1 MKKLLALVLAVV
13 LSLGL
18 ASVAFAATYGS
29 VQMTNSAEDENAVY
43 HEFKNF
49 VADKRDVLTLWAC
62 FDGDYQTAT
71 IWTGKDANS
80 FNCLR
85 DAEGKV
91 INFAKATKWAVRI
104 TENAQYVAK
113 LDVEPV
119 YYEFTDGGVDYVAV
133 SALKVGILPI
143 DYVIAENRTVKAEI
157 IAYDNNALTTSYIW
171 ACNLEIELRNHY
183 VDVFVQKAGAPVG
196 TPVWENGSTTGYKHT
211 LDMNNAVAFYKIG
224 ESIILH
230 RHYSDGNTSREPSYV
245 VYTEQFDT
253 ITKPGAVSFEYTGKA
268 KVELAEPAFQ
278 KGINFKYSETN
289 VASDLLTKAQIY
301 ANPDVNVYAFKFLS
315 TATLDSKTVV
325 TLDQANTRAALGY
338 NTQKEQPVVL
348 YYSAD
353 EGATWTKV
361 GDGDLAKG
369 AATYTLEKGNVLG
382 WYLLST
388 GEINFGTTE
397 GGKENVGTG
406 ASDMVSVCV
415 ALAVVSLV
423 AAGAVCVKKV
433 SK

>member
-18 ASVAFAATYGS
+18 ASVAFAETYGS
-29 VQMTNSAEDENAVY
+29 VQMTNAHEDEEATY
-43 HEFKNF
+43 HIPTDFS
-49 VADKRDVLTLWAC
+49 AAKRDVLTLWAC

-71 IWTGKDANS
+71 ILTGEDLASCAGLCDEKGNLID
-80 FNCLR
+80 
-85 DAEGKV
+85 
-91 INFAKATKWAVRI
+91 FASATKWAVRI

-113 LDVEPV
+113 LNVEPITWTN
-119 YYEFTDGGVDYVAV
+119 EETGVVAV
-133 SALKVGILPI
+133 LGFEVGILPI

-278 KGINFKYSETN
+278 KGINFKYNETN

-338 NTQKEQPVVL
+338 STQKEQPVVL

>member
-71 IWTGKDANS
+71 IWTGADANS

-119 YYEFTDGGVDYVAV
+119 YYEFEDGGVKYVAV

-157 IAYDNNALTTSYIW
+157 IAYDNNALTTTYIW

-183 VDVFVQKAGAPVG
+183 VDVFVQKAGAAVG
-196 TPVWENGSTTGYKHT
+196 TPVWENGSTTGYTHT
-211 LDMNNAVAFYKIG
+211 LDMNNAVAFNKIG

-230 RHYSDGNTSREPSYV
+230 RHYGNANSSQEPSYV

-253 ITKPGAVSFEYTGKA
+253 ITKPGAVSFAYTGKV
-268 KVELAEPAFQ
+268 KVEIAEPAFQ
-278 KGINFKYSETN
+278 AGINFKYSETN

-338 NTQKEQPVVL
+338 SNQKEQPVVL

>member
-18 ASVAFAATYGS
+18 ASVAFAETYGA
-29 VQMTNSAEDENAVY
+29 VQMTNNLKDEEATYHIPTDFSAA
-43 HEFKNF
+43 
-49 VADKRDVLTLWAC
+49 KRDVLTLWAC

-71 IWTGKDANS
+71 ILTGDDLASCAGLCDEKGNLID
-80 FNCLR
+80 
-85 DAEGKV
+85 
-91 INFAKATKWAVRI
+91 FASATKWAVRI

-113 LDVEPV
+113 LNVEPITWTN
-119 YYEFTDGGVDYVAV
+119 EETGVVAV
-133 SALKVGILPI
+133 LGLEVGILPI

-183 VDVFVQKAGAPVG
+183 VDVFVQKAGAAVG
-196 TPVWENGSTTGYKHT
+196 TPVWNNASVTGYTHT

-230 RHYSDGNTSREPSYV
+230 RHYSDGNTSTEPSYV

-268 KVELAEPAFQ
+268 KVEIAEPAFQ

-325 TLDQANTRAALGY
+325 TLNQANTRAALGY
-338 NTQKEQPVVL
+338 TNQKEQPVVL

>member
-18 ASVAFAATYGS
+18 ASVAFAAEYGA
-29 VQMTNSAEDENAVY
+29 VQMTNNVEDEKATY
-43 HEFKNF
+43 HIPNDFS
-49 VADKRDVLTLWAC
+49 AAKRDVLTLWAC
-62 FDGDYQTAT
+62 FDGDTQSAT
-71 IWTGKDANS
+71 ILTGKDLAS
-80 FNCLR
+80 CAGLR
-85 DAEGKV
+85 NEKGELID
-91 INFAKATKWAVRI
+91 FAKATKWAVRI

-113 LDVEPV
+113 LTVEPITWTN
-119 YYEFTDGGVDYVAV
+119 EDTGVVAV
-133 SALKVGILPI
+133 LGFDVTILPI

-157 IAYDNNALTTSYIW
+157 IAYDNNALTTTYIW

-183 VDVFVQKAGAPVG
+183 VDVFVQKAGAAVG
-196 TPVWENGSTTGYKHT
+196 TPVWNNGSTTGYKHE

-230 RHYSDGNTSREPSYV
+230 RHYGSTNSSEEPSYV

-278 KGINFKYSETN
+278 KGINFKYNETN

-338 NTQKEQPVVL
+338 STQKEQPVVL

>member
-18 ASVAFAATYGS
+18 ASVAFAETYGA
-29 VQMTNSAEDENAVY
+29 VQMTNNLKDEEATYHIPTDFSAA
-43 HEFKNF
+43 
-49 VADKRDVLTLWAC
+49 KRDVLTLWAC

-71 IWTGKDANS
+71 ILTGDDLASCAGLCDEKGNLID
-80 FNCLR
+80 
-85 DAEGKV
+85 
-91 INFAKATKWAVRI
+91 FASATKWAVRI

-113 LDVEPV
+113 LDVEPITWTN
-119 YYEFTDGGVDYVAV
+119 EDTGVVAV
-133 SALKVGILPI
+133 LGLEVGILPI

-183 VDVFVQKAGAPVG
+183 VDVFVQKAGAPDK
-196 TPVWENGSTTGYKHT
+196 TPVWENGSTTGYSHT

-230 RHYSDGNTSREPSYV
+230 RHYGDGNTSTEPSYV

-268 KVELAEPAFQ
+268 KVEIAEPAFQ

-325 TLDQANTRAALGY
+325 TLNQANTRAALGY
-338 NTQKEQPVVL
+338 TNQKEQPVVL

>member
-18 ASVAFAATYGS
+18 ASVAFAETYGS
-29 VQMTNSAEDENAVY
+29 VQMTNAHEDEEATY
-43 HEFKNF
+43 HIPTDFS
-49 VADKRDVLTLWAC
+49 AAKRDVLTLWAC

-71 IWTGKDANS
+71 ILTGEDLASCAGLCDEKGNLID
-80 FNCLR
+80 
-85 DAEGKV
+85 
-91 INFAKATKWAVRI
+91 FASATKWAVRI

-113 LDVEPV
+113 LNVEPITWTN
-119 YYEFTDGGVDYVAV
+119 EETGVVAV
-133 SALKVGILPI
+133 LGFEVGILPI

-196 TPVWENGSTTGYKHT
+196 TPVWNNGSTAGYTHT

-230 RHYSDGNTSREPSYV
+230 RHYGSTNSSEEPSYV

-278 KGINFKYSETN
+278 KGINFKYNETN

-338 NTQKEQPVVL
+338 STQKEQPVVL

>member
-18 ASVAFAATYGS
+18 ASVAFAETYGA
-29 VQMTNSAEDENAVY
+29 VQMTNNLEDEEATY
-43 HEFKNF
+43 HIPTDFS
-49 VADKRDVLTLWAC
+49 AAKRDVLTLWAC

-71 IWTGKDANS
+71 ILTGDDLASCAGLCDEKGN
-80 FNCLR
+80 
-85 DAEGKV
+85 V
-91 INFAKATKWAVRI
+91 IDFASATKWAVRI

-113 LDVEPV
+113 LDVNPITWTNED
-119 YYEFTDGGVDYVAV
+119 TGVVAV
-133 SALKVGILPI
+133 LGLEVGILPI

-183 VDVFVQKAGAPVG
+183 VDVFVQKAGAAVG
-196 TPVWENGSTTGYKHT
+196 TPVWNNGSTTGYTHT

-230 RHYSDGNTSREPSYV
+230 RHYSDGNTSTEPSYV

-268 KVELAEPAFQ
+268 KVEIAEPAFQ

-325 TLDQANTRAALGY
+325 TLNQANTRAALGY
-338 NTQKEQPVVL
+338 TNQKEQPVVL

>member
-18 ASVAFAATYGS
+18 TSVAFATVYGAVQATGDP
-29 VQMTNSAEDENAVY
+29 TAEYHHDFMNYNA
-43 HEFKNF
+43 
-49 VADKRDVLTLWAC
+49 AQRDVLQMWAC
-62 FDGDYQTAT
+62 FDGGTQWAT
-71 IWTGKDANS
+71 IWTGTDATTS
-80 FNCLR
+80 SGLR
-85 DAEGKV
+85 DAEGKL
-91 INFAKATKWAVRI
+91 IDFSKTTKWAVKI
-104 TENAQYVAK
+104 TDNAQYVKA
-113 LDVEPV
+113 LTVEPQM
-119 YYEFTDGGVDYVAV
+119 YTTPEGVNCCLG
-133 SALKVGILPI
+133 LKVTVTPI
-143 DYVIAENRTVKAEI
+143 DYVIAENRTVRAEI
-157 IAYDNNALTTSYIW
+157 IAYDNNALTTAYIW
-171 ACNLEIELRNHY
+171 ACNLEVELRNHY

-196 TPVWENGSTTGYKHT
+196 TPVWNNASTAGTNGYTHT
-211 LDMNNAVAFYKIG
+211 LDMNNAVAFNKIG

-230 RHYSDGNTSREPSYV
+230 RHYGTGNTSEEPSYV

-253 ITKPGAVSFEYTGKA
+253 ITKPGAVSFAYTGKV
-268 KVELAEPAFQ
+268 KVEMTEPAFQ
-278 KGINFKYSETN
+278 KGINFKYAETN
-289 VASDLLTKAQIY
+289 AVADILTKAQIY
-301 ANPDVNVYAFKFLS
+301 ANPDVSVYAFKFLS
-315 TATLDSKTVV
+315 TAALDSKTVV
-325 TLDQANTRAALGY
+325 TLDQANSRNALGY
-338 NTQKEQPVVL
+338 INQKEQKVVL

-353 EGATWTKV
+353 EGKTWTKV

-388 GEINFGTTE
+388 GEINFGTET
-397 GGKENVGTG
+397 GKKNVGTG